1 MTTEREIA
9 SRLAAAMLQS
19 ERFKDMDEMM
29 ILDRALILARMLIL
43 KTDDIAVESN
53 HFPEKVV

>member
-19 ERFKDMDEMM
+19 DRFKDMDEMM

-53 HFPEKVV
+53 NFPEKVV

>member
-19 ERFKDMDEMM
+19 DRFKDMDEMM

-53 HFPEKVV
+53 YFPEKVV